1 MNALEMN
8 PPVLISAQ
16 ALADSLTG
24 EGGPLVV
31 DCRYALAD
39 PEQGWRAFVDAHL
52 PTAVYC
58 HLDRDLAD
66 LSRTAHGHGR
76 HPLPTALVFMQ
87 RLLAWGWRPGRKL
100 VAYDAAGG
108 AVAAARLWWMMR
120 LLGQPAQVLDGG
132 WQAWQAL
139 QTTVESGSPSIPTQL
154 DVTVASVA
162 DTHFEERALPGSEH
176 LPSLLEQ
183 GGLLLD
189 ARTAER
195 FRGDIEPIDRVAGH
209 VPGAQNRPY
218 QSNLDEQGL
227 FKPAAM
233 LRQEFEA
240 LLGTCPAGQVVHM
253 CGSGVT
259 ACHNLLAMEH
269 AGLHG
274 SRVYVASWSGW
285 SSDPQR
291 PVARGGGLRS

>member
-1 MNALEMN
+1 MNAVEMN
-8 PPVLISAQ
+8 TQVLISAQ
-16 ALADSLTG
+16 ELADSLAG
-24 EGGPLVV
+24 ESGPLVV
-31 DCRYALAD
+31 DCRYTLAD
-39 PEQGWRAFVDAHL
+39 PEQGWRAFVNAHL
-52 PTAVYC
+52 PGAVYC

-66 LSRTAHGHGR
+66 LSRAHSGYGR
-76 HPLPTALVFMQ
+76 HPLPDASVFMQ
-87 RLLAWGWRPGRKL
+87 RLLDWGWRPGRLL

-132 WQAWQAL
+132 WQAWQ
-139 QTTVESGSPSIPTQL
+139 TPVESGPVSLPDPL
-154 DVTVASVA
+154 PAMVAGRSDA
-162 DTHFEERALPGSEH
+162 HFEERALPGSEH
-176 LPSLLEQ
+176 VPSILEQ

-189 ARTAER
+189 ARAAER

-218 QSNLDEQGL
+218 PCNLDEQGL
-227 FKPAAM
+227 FKPATV
-233 LRQEFEA
+233 LRQEFAA
-240 LLGTCPAGQVVHM
+240 LLGAHPAGQVVHM

-269 AGLHG
+269 AGMGG

-285 SSDPQR
+285 SSDPQQ
-291 PVARGGGLRS
+291 PVVRGEA

>member
-8 PPVLISAQ
+8 SQVLISAQ
-16 ALADSLTG
+16 ELAESLRG
-24 EGGPLVV
+24 RGRPLVV

-52 PTAVYC
+52 PGAVYS
-58 HLDRDLAD
+58 HLDHNLAD
-66 LSRTAHGHGR
+66 LSQTPHGQGR
-76 HPLPTALVFMQ
+76 HPLPDARVFMK
-87 RLLAWGWRPGRKL
+87 RLLTWGWQPGRGL

-108 AVAAARLWWMMR
+108 AVAAARLWWMMH
-120 LLGQPAQVLDGG
+120 LLGYPAQVLDGG
-132 WQAWQAL
+132 WQAWLAL
-139 QTTVESGSPSIPTQL
+139 QAALESGPASPPGPWHAIA
-154 DVTVASVA
+154 ASMNNA
-162 DTHFEERALPGSEH
+162 HFDERALPRSEH

-218 QSNLDEQGL
+218 QSNLDKRGH
-227 FKPAAM
+227 FKPAAT
-233 LRQEFEA
+233 LRQEFA
-240 LLGTCPAGQVVHM
+240 TLMGTCPAGQVIHM

-269 AGLHG
+269 AGLCG

-285 SSDPQR
+285 SSNPQR
-291 PVARGGGLRS
+291 PVAP

>member
-8 PPVLISAQ
+8 SPVLISAQ
-16 ALADSLTG
+16 ELADSLKG
-24 EGGPLVV
+24 EGELLLV

-39 PEQGWRAFVDAHL
+39 SEQGWHAFIDAHI
-52 PTAVYC
+52 PGAVYC

-66 LSRTAHGHGR
+66 LSRSAHGQGR
-76 HPLPTALVFMQ
+76 HPLPAAWVFMQ
-87 RLLAWGWRPGRKL
+87 RLLAWGWRPGRTL

-108 AVAAARLWWMMR
+108 AIAAARLWWMMR

-132 WQAWQAL
+132 WQAWHAA
-139 QTTVESGSPSIPTQL
+139 VESGPTAWPDPIPGNA
-154 DVTVASVA
+154 ASSGNA
-162 DTHFEERALPGSEH
+162 HFEERALPGSQH
-176 LPSLLEQ
+176 LPSILEQ
-183 GGLLLD
+183 GGRLLD

-195 FRGDIEPIDRVAGH
+195 FRGEIEPIDRVAGH

-227 FKPAAM
+227 FKPVAV
-233 LRQEFEA
+233 LRQEFEVI
-240 LLGTCPAGQVVHM
+240 LGTCPARQVVHM

-269 AGLHG
+269 AGMCG

-285 SSDPQR
+285 SSDPQQ
-291 PVARGGGLRS
+291 PTARGEA